1 MRDESGSMADWERT
15 GLLIEHG
22 WLHAVKLAGGR
33 ERSPVPTARSWAA
46 GTPAPVA
53 AGEEAVTP
61 PAVPSPDASP
71 PPWREALREARR
83 TLKIEAGCALALP
96 TRDLLIKV
104 LKLPPTDASSLGGM
118 ARLQMEKVAPCAGEE
133 LSVGYEIL
141 AQEEA
146 GVRVLAA
153 AVPQAHLDRLA
164 DDLRD
169 AGLRLTRLDAAL
181 LGWWRQVEALALP
194 GVSQGTC
201 IVLFEQGEAWDFVLA
216 RQGEIVQARGFG
228 RLHEAADLGREFTL
242 TLLNHEMEA
251 GPTALDAL
259 LVVSD
264 SAPGAAWMAS
274 LAGAADGRAAPQWLP
289 RERLGAPGLG
299 VALREGEAGRLD
311 LVPPAWRRQEHEQR
325 RRRLARAG
333 LVVAVALWVVLAA
346 ALFGAPRVL
355 QRRNAGLTERI
366 AAGEAAYRAV
376 SDVRQRVRLIR
387 SYMDR
392 SQSLLE
398 VLREVCL
405 ILPEGAEL
413 GSMTYRRA
421 DALKLAGDADQSS
434 RVYALKDALDAS
446 GRFESTRLT
455 GPTLDGARR
464 RYRFEIDA
472 RFKGDGE

>member
-1 MRDESGSMADWERT
+1 MAEWERT

-33 ERSPVPTARSWAA
+33 EGTPAPTARSWAA
-46 GTPAPVA
+46 GTPPAPASV
-53 AGEEAVTP
+53 GEESSAS
-61 PAVPSPDASP
+61 AGSLSPGESP
-71 PPWREALREARR
+71 PPWREALHEARR

-96 TRDLLIKV
+96 THDLLIKV

-118 ARLQMEKVAPCAGEE
+118 ARLQMEKVAPCVGEE
-133 LSVGYEIL
+133 LSVGYEVL
-141 AQEEA
+141 AQEETGA
-146 GVRVLAA
+146 RVLAA
-153 AVPQAHLDRLA
+153 AVPQAYLNGLA

-194 GVSQGTC
+194 GVAQGTC
-201 IVLFEQGEAWDFVLA
+201 VVLFEQGGSWDFVLA

-228 RLHEAADLGREFTL
+228 RLLEAADLGRELTL

-259 LVVSD
+259 LVVSE
-264 SAPGAAWMAS
+264 STPGAPWMAS
-274 LAGAADGRAAPQWLP
+274 LASAADGRATPQWLP

-311 LVPPAWRRQEHEQR
+311 LVPPAWRRLEYEQR
-325 RRRLARAG
+325 RRRLARSG
-333 LVVAVALWVVLAA
+333 LAAAVALWVVLAGI
-346 ALFGAPRVL
+346 LFGSPYAL
-355 QRRNAGLTERI
+355 QRQNAGLTERI
-366 AAGEAAYRAV
+366 AAGETAYRAV

-392 SQSLLE
+392 SESLLE

-405 ILPEGAEL
+405 MLPEGIVF
-413 GSMTYRRA
+413 GSVTYRRA